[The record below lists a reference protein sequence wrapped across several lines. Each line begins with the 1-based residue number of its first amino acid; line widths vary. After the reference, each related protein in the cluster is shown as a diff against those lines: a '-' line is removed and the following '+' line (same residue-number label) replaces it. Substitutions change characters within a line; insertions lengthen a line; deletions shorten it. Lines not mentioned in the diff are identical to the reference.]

1 MSLQKLALELAALEK
16 LKLEMQKEME
26 RIAIRS
32 IVNLTQSK
40 VKASGQQIQ
49 SKMHSSMDEV
59 KQFAS
64 QTMVASITPIFA
76 GKAADSSKNKLASI
90 QMPSLPNLVR

>member
-32 IVNLTQSK
+32 IVNSTQSK
-40 VKASGQQIQ
+40 VKASGQQI
-49 SKMHSSMDEV
+49 
-59 KQFAS
+59 
-64 QTMVASITPIFA
+64 
-76 GKAADSSKNKLASI
+76 LRCI
-90 QMPSLPNLVR
+90 QAWMRLNSLPLRLW

>member
-1 MSLQKLALELAALEK
+1 MSLQKLALELAGLEK

-32 IVNLTQSK
+32 IVNSTQSK

-64 QTMVASITPIFA
+64 QSMVASITPIFA
-76 GKAADSSKNKLASI
+76 GKQPILQKTNWLQYRCQVFQI
-90 QMPSLPNLVR
+90 L